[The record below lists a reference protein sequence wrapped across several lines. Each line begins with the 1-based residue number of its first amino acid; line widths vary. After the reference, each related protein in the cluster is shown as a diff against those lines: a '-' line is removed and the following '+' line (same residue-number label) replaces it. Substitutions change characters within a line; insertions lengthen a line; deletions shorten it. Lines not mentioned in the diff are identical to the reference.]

1 MGEGSAA
8 LILTAVGLGGIA
20 LQWPIG
26 WLADHVDRR
35 KVLLFCAAGGGAGA
49 LLLPL
54 MVSEGSAFWIM
65 LFLWGGLFAGVYTVS
80 MALVGQ
86 RFRGAELVTASAAFG
101 LLWGL
106 GGLAGP
112 SLGGFAMDLWD
123 PDGLPAVLFLACAG
137 FICLALYRYWRG
149 QDRKSVV

>member
-1 MGEGSAA
+1 
-8 LILTAVGLGGIA
+8 
-20 LQWPIG
+20 
-26 WLADHVDRR
+26 
-35 KVLLFCAAGGGAGA
+35 
-49 LLLPL
+49 
-54 MVSEGSAFWIM
+54 
-65 LFLWGGLFAGVYTVS
+65 

-123 PDGLPAVLFLACAG
+123 PDGLPAVLFLDCAG
-137 FICLALYRYWRG
+137 FICLALSRYWRG
-149 QDRKSVV
+149 QRS